1 MKCSICLKEQCKC
14 NNIIDEEI
22 NDIGF
27 LKQKPRKRKSIKIEI
42 SLFQNTREI
51 EEKYIKKMLEGAK
64 KRALKKGL
72 EFNLELC
79 DVVIPRYC
87 PILGIPLYT
96 SKLNAD
102 CSPSIDRID
111 NSKGYTKN
119 NINIISTRANRIKN
133 DSTFDEIEKLYF
145 FLKEN
150 KNKIPS

>member
-1 MKCSICLKEQCKC
+1 
-14 NNIIDEEI
+14 
-22 NDIGF
+22 
-27 LKQKPRKRKSIKIEI
+27 
-42 SLFQNTREI
+42 
-51 EEKYIKKMLEGAK
+51 MLEGAK

-133 DSTFDEIEKLYF
+133 DSTFNEIEKLYF